1 MSERQKV
8 NLFSLLGSFE
18 SEYHVVF
25 FAVFC
30 SLVRIKN
37 CPDVAV
43 HLKIWI
49 INSFM
54 FHVS

>member
-1 MSERQKV
+1 MRERQKV
-8 NLFSLLGSFE
+8 NLFSLLESFE
-18 SEYHVVF
+18 SEYHVGF
-25 FAVFC
+25 FTVLC

-37 CPDVAV
+37 CPDVTV